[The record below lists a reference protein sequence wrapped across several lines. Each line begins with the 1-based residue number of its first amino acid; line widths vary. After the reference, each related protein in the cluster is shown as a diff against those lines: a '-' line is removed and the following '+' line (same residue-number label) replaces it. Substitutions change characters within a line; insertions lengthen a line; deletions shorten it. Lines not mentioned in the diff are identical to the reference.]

1 MAKIKVAI
9 VDSSPV
15 ILCALSNLLSS
26 LDEIEVMDLGIY
38 GSDATRIVQ
47 HGAADVLI
55 LELAD
60 VHEALVAIGNS
71 SDHPSTRILVVTE
84 SQRVE
89 DAVDALERG
98 ATGYIFKN
106 GTMDEFVAAIRAV
119 SRGDTYVAQTFAA
132 KVVLALRAAAARTPK
147 RRTPTLSF
155 REEQVL
161 QLLLQGKK
169 NKEIASALS
178 ISEKTVKHYMSLIMQ
193 KLHAR
198 NRIEAVLAAQRLNID
213 DGAHGLAAAR
223 HGPASLTV
231 A

>member
-1 MAKIKVAI
+1 MARIKVAI

-26 LDEIEVMDLGIY
+26 LEEIEVMDLGVS
-38 GSDATRIVQ
+38 GPDAVRIVES
-47 HGAADVLI
+47 GVADVLI
-55 LELAD
+55 LEIND
-60 VHEALVAIGNS
+60 IHDALVTIGNLS
-71 SDHPSTRILVVTE
+71 VHSTTRILVVTE

-106 GTMDEFVAAIRAV
+106 GTMDEFVAAIRSV

-169 NKEIASALS
+169 NKEIAGELS

-193 KLHAR
+193 KLHVR
-198 NRIEAVLAAQRLNID
+198 NRIEAVLAAQRLHIE
-213 DGAHGLAAAR
+213 DGAQHLA
-223 HGPASLTV
+223 V
-231 A
+231 AGMGHHY